1 MTTIGS
7 IAALVSCL
15 ARIKLLVGDVDR
27 HVLVI
32 WRNRNFWNRCGWHV
46 SRNVWYVN
54 AFQNDILRPWSIS
67 YFTGNLINRCT
78 SRKFSLLRDRLR
90 LAIWRRN
97 VDRPRNGL
105 VQIILG
111 NTAWVILT
119 RVVWQYISRRLW
131 IVWRNDRRSVREV
144 VLEVLVNFRIL
155 VVGRAGNKD
164 IVISVVLVKD
174 VTLLFEFLNDFI
186 WILGKADRF
195 ISLAIYDFTR
205 VADFLARCFIIEDCL
220 SFLRITNI
228 NDRLDNVF

>member
-1 MTTIGS
+1 M
-7 IAALVSCL
+7 
-15 ARIKLLVGDVDR
+15 
-27 HVLVI
+27 
-32 WRNRNFWNRCGWHV
+32 
-46 SRNVWYVN
+46 NVWYVN

-78 SRKFSLLRDRLR
+78 PRKFSLLRDRLR

-97 VDRPRNGL
+97 VDRPRNRL

-111 NTAWVILT
+111 NAAWVILT
-119 RVVWQYISRRLW
+119 RVVWQYISWRLW
-131 IVWRNDRRSVREV
+131 IVWRNGCCSVREV
-144 VLEVLVNFRIL
+144 VLEVLVNFGIL
-155 VVGRAGNKD
+155 VVDRAGNKD
-164 IVISVVLVKD
+164 IVISIVLIKD

-195 ISLAIYDFTR
+195 ISLASCEFTR
-205 VADFLARCFIIEDCL
+205 VADFLARCFIIEDGL